1 MITVELTRREDSCPV
16 QWMDRLAVVALPE
29 CIDRFNADRVRE
41 QLLLVINRGAVVLIA
56 DLAATV
62 SCDYAGADALARAY
76 KRAVASG
83 TELRVVVI
91 ADVVRRVLGLSG
103 LDRLVSVYPTLEAA
117 VAAGAGGREVPG
129 KQATTAAARAVPE
142 RADLVRTAAASRADS
157 AGELLDWVVTSVFD
171 AAMSLQA
178 AIEVPHD
185 LTAQRITEALG
196 RLDNVVREVRH
207 HVYAEGASR

>member
-1 MITVELTRREDSCPV
+1 
-16 QWMDRLAVVALPE
+16 
-29 CIDRFNADRVRE
+29 
-41 QLLLVINRGAVVLIA
+41 
-56 DLAATV
+56 
-62 SCDYAGADALARAY
+62 
-76 KRAVASG
+76 
-83 TELRVVVI
+83 
-91 ADVVRRVLGLSG
+91 
-103 LDRLVSVYPTLEAA
+103 
-117 VAAGAGGREVPG
+117 
-129 KQATTAAARAVPE
+129 VPE

-178 AIEVPHD
+178 AIEVPHH